1 MPEHKTR
8 SLPRERTAGLSAA
21 VVRLLHQADAA
32 MARQQLDVAETA
44 LISTLAMDPDC
55 LEAQRLLG
63 VILQMR
69 GDHAQAITVLRQALA
84 LGPADAL
91 LHMNLGSAL
100 HASGAV
106 DDALASAQRA
116 CELAPEL
123 AAAWFNL
130 GKMCDLQ
137 GLPVRARDVL
147 QRALRLD
154 PDHIAARMTLA
165 RVQTS
170 QGEIADAAANY
181 RAVLGRRPGHANAWS
196 ALANLKTVRLG
207 KHDVVTLRRALRV
220 PSASADARV
229 ALGFALAK
237 ALDDQDEHAAAF
249 DALGHANALKRR
261 QVEWDGAAMQA
272 NVDAILSA
280 FAEPAVQA
288 SDATLGHEVIFI
300 VCLPR
305 SGSSLTEQIL
315 ASHPDVEGGGEVT
328 DLQQVIDEES
338 RRRGEAF
345 PRWAAAASP
354 ADWSR
359 LGHDYLARTRRW
371 RHGRPRFTDKNVI
384 NWQFVG
390 AAMAML
396 PGARVVNSRRD
407 PLETCL
413 GCYRQLF
420 NKGNH
425 FSYDLDDMA
434 GYWRAYD
441 RVVRHWA
448 RQFPQRFLD
457 HSLEALLAD
466 PETQVRRLL
475 AFCDL
480 TYDPACL
487 EFHRTRRAVHTA
499 SAAQVRQPLRP
510 DTARGAMYGDRLNHL
525 RALLQAPD

>member
-8 SLPRERTAGLSAA
+8 SLPRERTAGLSPG

-32 MARQQLDVAETA
+32 MARQQLDVAEMA
-44 LISTLAMDPDC
+44 LVSALAIVPDC
-55 LEAQRLLG
+55 LEAHRLLG
-63 VILQMR
+63 VVLQMR
-69 GDHAQAITVLRQALA
+69 GDHAQAITILRQALA
-84 LGPADAL
+84 LGPDDAL

-100 HASGAV
+100 YASGAV

-123 AAAWFNL
+123 PAGWFNL

-137 GLPVRARDVL
+137 GMPERARDVL

-170 QGEIADAAANY
+170 QGDIADAAANY

-207 KHDVVTLRRALRV
+207 KQDVMTLRRALH
-220 PSASADARV
+220 ASGASVDARV

-249 DALGHANALKRR
+249 DALSHANALKRR

-272 NVDAILSA
+272 NVDAILTA
-280 FAEPAVQA
+280 FAEPAMPA
-288 SDATLGHEVIFI
+288 SDATLGREVIFI

-315 ASHPDVEGGGEVT
+315 ASHPEVEGGGELT
-328 DLQQVIDEES
+328 DLQQVVDEES
-338 RRRGEAF
+338 RRRGQAF
-345 PRWAAAASP
+345 PRWVAAASP

-359 LGHDYLARTRRW
+359 LGRDYLARTERLRRE
-371 RHGRPRFTDKNVI
+371 RPRFTDKNVI

-396 PGARVVNSRRD
+396 PGARVINSRRD

-420 NKGNH
+420 NKGNY

-448 RQFPQRFLD
+448 RLFPDRFLE
-457 HSLEALLAD
+457 HSQESLLAD

-480 TYDPACL
+480 PYDPACM

-499 SAAQVRQPLRP
+499 SAAQVRQPLRS
-510 DTARGAMYGDRLNHL
+510 DTARGALYGDRLNQL
-525 RALLQAPD
+525 RALLQASD